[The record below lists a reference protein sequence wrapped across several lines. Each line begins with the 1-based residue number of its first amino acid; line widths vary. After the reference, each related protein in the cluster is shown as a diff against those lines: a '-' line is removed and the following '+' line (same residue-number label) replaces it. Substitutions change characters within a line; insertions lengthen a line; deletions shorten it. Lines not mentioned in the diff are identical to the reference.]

1 MVKKGNPLTK
11 FGYNINKIRDMKKE
25 KRVEFGIEIVK
36 PWSKEMYDHNDEVAE
51 VVKAKVH
58 TLWATAFEE
67 CELSQETDEDDF
79 YEAEFL
85 DMDWENTASEAMIR
99 IQKAVTCYGFGS
111 GFSIGRVAET
121 VEDEIEYAAYFRLKE
136 IAEELDIALEKG
148 FVGIS

>member
-1 MVKKGNPLTK
+1 
-11 FGYNINKIRDMKKE
+11 MKKA

-36 PWSKEMYDHNDEVAE
+36 PWSKAMYDHNDEVAE

-58 TLWATAFEE
+58 EMWMDAWNE
-67 CELSQETDEDDF
+67 CEREVT
-79 YEAEFL
+79 
-85 DMDWENTASEAMIR
+85 DMDEESDLLINMDWDAVATPEMIK
-99 IQKAVTCYGFGS
+99 IQKAVTCYGFGF
-111 GFSIGRVAET
+111 GFSIGRVAEM

>member
-1 MVKKGNPLTK
+1 
-11 FGYNINKIRDMKKE
+11 MKKA

-36 PWSKEMYDHNDEVAE
+36 PWSKEMYAHNDAVAE

-67 CELSQETDEDDF
+67 CERSQETDEDDF

-99 IQKAVTCYGFGS
+99 IQKAVTCYGFGVGYS
-111 GFSIGRVAET
+111 
-121 VEDEIEYAAYFRLKE
+121 VEDVSLRVEAEIESATYFRLKE

-148 FVGIS
+148 YVGFS